1 MSGQKKAKTNKVE
14 VELRDLISVL
24 HQCVGTLN
32 DVADNLQEAAARF
45 NEFHRKNA
53 NVQGGAS

>member
-1 MSGQKKAKTNKVE
+1 MSRKKAKANKVE
-14 VELRDLISVL
+14 VELRALISVL

-45 NEFHRKNA
+45 SRLRRKNA